1 MARTAVRTVGPGR
14 TAATL
19 LNSNSTLLSG
29 VAEHHEGKEMA
40 QQIVNAQQIE
50 DMYDSGVPHW
60 IKHDLWC
67 PVPSGGYT
75 TVRQP
80 VWSCNG
86 STSFD

>member
-1 MARTAVRTVGPGR
+1 M
-14 TAATL
+14 

-50 DMYDSGVPHW
+50 DMYDSGVPRW

-67 PVPSGGYT
+67 PVPSGGYILCET
-75 TVRQP
+75 ARVVMQ
-80 VWSCNG
+80 WINEC
-86 STSFD
+86 